1 MTHFQLTLSH
11 VTFSFRP
18 QVVLLVGAA
27 SIGGLLL
34 MTAFV
39 GTLRDSVQ
47 RGEALRELQR
57 TGPVLAANGESARRA
72 SAGRKLVA
80 LAR

>member
-1 MTHFQLTLSH
+1 MTHFQLTLSN

-39 GTLRDSVQ
+39 GTLHDSVQ

-57 TGPVLAANGESARRA
+57 AGPVLAANGDSTRRA

-80 LAR
+80 LVR